1 MWGVVA
7 RINAR
12 RTQSGMTN
20 ENRNRVQAGVPT
32 GGQFAPERHAEAAG
46 VTLTAASP
54 LDALAVSAAG
64 DLARTRYSEELGRW
78 QRRMD
83 KGTRGDPPWPPLPP
97 ILVETARQ
105 TENFEALPRDEQ
117 EAVLEKL
124 EIPGA
129 KHLLEPGQRLGNDRV
144 QVAEDLNDPEDLG
157 LALSAQKVI
166 AESGIEGTITLTEA
180 GKNPEFTIEDGP
192 LVHKINIGA
201 RSISV
206 SSEAAGDEWDYER
219 HTWLDQAS
227 YISTGGSV
235 LEPATPAFFGRIY
248 KQQREYAVMMD
259 VVAASSFRDS
269 GDMFGEMNRS
279 DRTAD
284 LTVDGTEYQLDVSGT
299 EPALKTSRG
308 DALHPS
314 MVPGF
319 LNHLATQTGHPD
331 GDALASDLREVFRE
345 TDRRLI
351 R

>member
-1 MWGVVA
+1 M
-7 RINAR
+7 
-12 RTQSGMTN
+12 
-20 ENRNRVQAGVPT
+20 
-32 GGQFAPERHAEAAG
+32 
-46 VTLTAASP
+46 
-54 LDALAVSAAG
+54 
-64 DLARTRYSEELGRW
+64 
-78 QRRMD
+78 
-83 KGTRGDPPWPPLPP
+83 PPWPPLPP

-105 TENFEALPRDEQ
+105 TESFETLPRDEQ

-129 KHLLEPGQRLGNDRV
+129 KHLLEPGQRRGNDRV
-144 QVAEDLNDPEDLG
+144 QVAEDLNDPEDIG

-180 GKNPEFTIEDGP
+180 GKYPEFTIEDGP
-192 LVHKINIGA
+192 LVHKIRVGA
-201 RSISV
+201 RSLSI
-206 SSEAAGDEWDYER
+206 SSEAAREDWDYER
-219 HTWLDQAS
+219 STWLARADL
-227 YISTGGSV
+227 ISSGGSV
-235 LEPATPAFFGRIY
+235 FEARRPAEVGHVY
-248 KQQREYAVMMD
+248 QEQRDSAVMMD

-269 GDMFGEMNRS
+269 CDMFGELHRR

-284 LTVDGTEYQLDVSGT
+284 LTVDGTEYQLDVSGA

-314 MVPGF
+314 MVAGF